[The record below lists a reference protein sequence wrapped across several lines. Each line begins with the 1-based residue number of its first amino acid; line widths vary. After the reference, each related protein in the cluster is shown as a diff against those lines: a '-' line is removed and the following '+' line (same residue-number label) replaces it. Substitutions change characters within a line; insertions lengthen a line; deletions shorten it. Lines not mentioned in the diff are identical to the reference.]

1 MMCLVKVHLN
11 KAIDLHMTTPQR
23 TAIHLIQIHVAPR
36 AVGTVDR
43 IHLVAVLMGTDM
55 TDILVQ
61 TIPQDAAAVVIYF
74 TDENEYES
82 YKHVIQELK
91 SKINKPILYCLNKSL
106 KVLNKED
113 LKEFGLQEIQVG
125 HITHE

>member
-1 MMCLVKVHLN
+1 MHLSVILNHAKAHPPHMMLL
-11 KAIDLHMTTPQR
+11 LHIS
-23 TAIHLIQIHVAPR
+23 IHQIQIHATPR

-43 IHLVAVLMGTDM
+43 TLAVVIQGTNM
-55 TDILVQ
+55 TDILIQ

-82 YKHVIQELK
+82 CKHALQELK

-113 LKEFGLQEIQVG
+113 LEEFGLQEIQIG
-125 HITHE
+125 YYHK

>member
-11 KAIDLHMTTPQR
+11 KAIDLHMTTRQR
-23 TAIHLIQIHVAPR
+23 TAIHLIQIHAAHR
-36 AVGTVDR
+36 AVGIVDR
-43 IHLVAVLMGTDM
+43 IQAAVILGTNM
-55 TDILVQ
+55 TDILIQ
-61 TIPQDAAAVVIYF
+61 TIPQDAVAVVIYF

-82 YKHVIQELK
+82 CKHLLQDLK

-113 LKEFGLQEIQVG
+113 LEEFGLQEIQLG
-125 HITHE
+125 TQQK

>member
-1 MMCLVKVHLN
+1 
-11 KAIDLHMTTPQR
+11 
-23 TAIHLIQIHVAPR
+23 
-36 AVGTVDR
+36 
-43 IHLVAVLMGTDM
+43 M
-55 TDILVQ
+55 TDILIQ

-82 YKHVIQELK
+82 CKPILQELK

-113 LKEFGLQEIQVG
+113 LEEFGLQEIQVG
-125 HITHE
+125 HIAHE